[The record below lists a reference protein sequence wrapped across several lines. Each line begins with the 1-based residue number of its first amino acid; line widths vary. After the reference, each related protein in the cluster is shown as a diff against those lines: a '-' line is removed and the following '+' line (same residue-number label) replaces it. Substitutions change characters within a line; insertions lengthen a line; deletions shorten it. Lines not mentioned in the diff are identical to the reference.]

1 MLKTGM
7 YVRCSIDTEDPNE
20 PRDFISGKILEI
32 NEFAE
37 TAKVMFYDILGLRK
51 YYQVSQT
58 LEFPLSKLC
67 HCKINN
73 GSLAKYND
81 ELYRVLQFIKDKN
94 EDFIYYYLVLL

>member
-67 HCKINN
+67 HCK
-73 GSLAKYND
+73 STMD
-81 ELYRVLQFIKDKN
+81 
-94 EDFIYYYLVLL
+94 LLPNIMRTLSCYSIHQR